1 MSVSG
6 EITGIVAGRVADR
19 TTSPAR
25 ARAEAEARSLIEAAL
40 AVLRR
45 QGAAG
50 LTVAEVLAEA
60 GLSTRVFYRHFASK
74 DELLLALF
82 DADNEVVR
90 GRVDA
95 AIARRARPGGRAARA
110 GSTNSS
116 HSRTCRCRSRRT
128 QVLWAEGRRLQLE
141 FPAEFER
148 IFAAVLVPLER
159 LLAAGR
165 ANGAFPTT
173 DPARDA
179 LCDPRGHLGSR
190 RSAARGR
197 PDRSRVGTRADTP
210 LLPPRARSP
219 RVTDLPA
226 LDSIY
231 FDEEWE
237 TMSRERIEEEQL
249 ALLLDAMPYVYEHS
263 PLVRETWD
271 AARVHP
277 RDVTHARRLPRTGAV
292 HRQGRGTPLPRRAR
306 RPLRRAAVRRSGR
319 AHRDHVDVGHDRR
332 PDAGRGALGRRRRR
346 PADDH
351 HPRLLGHGPA
361 PRRPCRARSL
371 HLPRARCTG

>member
-45 QGAAG
+45 HGAAG

-60 GLSTRVFYRHFASK
+60 GLSTRAFYRHFASK
-74 DELLLALF
+74 DELLVALF

-95 AIARRARPGGRAARA
+95 AIDAAPDPRAALVAWIDQQLALAYAPR
-110 GSTNSS
+110 
-116 HSRTCRCRSRRT
+116 RSRRT

-148 IFAAVLVPLER
+148 IFAAVLAPLDR

-179 LCDPRGHLGSR
+179 RSIHAVTWDLVEARLAGDPTDLA
-190 RSAARGR
+190 SA
-197 PDRSRVGTRADTP
+197 RAQI
-210 LLPPRARSP
+210 LRFC
-219 RVTDLPA
+219 LPA
-226 LDSIY
+226 LG
-231 FDEEWE
+231 
-237 TMSRERIEEEQL
+237 
-249 ALLLDAMPYVYEHS
+249 A
-263 PLVRETWD
+263 
-271 AARVHP
+271 
-277 RDVTHARRLPRTGAV
+277 HA
-292 HRQGRGTPLPRRAR
+292 
-306 RPLRRAAVRRSGR
+306 
-319 AHRDHVDVGHDRR
+319 
-332 PDAGRGALGRRRRR
+332 
-346 PADDH
+346 
-351 HPRLLGHGPA
+351 
-361 PRRPCRARSL
+361 
-371 HLPRARCTG
+371 